1 MNLPR
6 ISRRTVLRGFGT
18 ALALPLFEAMR
29 PRVAR
34 AVAGEAA
41 GSAPVRMAFLFVP
54 NGMNMRLWTPKDEG
68 SDFEITKTLEPIAD
82 FKPKMTLLSGLTL
95 NGGRALGDGPGDHAR
110 CVGSFLTGAHPKK
123 TNGADIKNGIS
134 VDQVAADKIGKLT
147 RLPSLELGLEGSA
160 KAGNCDSGYSCVYT
174 SNMSWRS
181 ETSPMAKE
189 VNPAA
194 VFDRLFGA
202 GDASE
207 QTASR
212 ARRDRYHNSILDFV
226 LEDAGDL
233 RRKLGTG
240 DQRKLDEYLFA
251 VRDIERRMDQADKL
265 TGREDGVPDFPR
277 PAGVP
282 RAFDEHL
289 KQMFDV
295 MTLAFL
301 TDSTR
306 IITFMY
312 TNAGSNRNYK
322 DIGVAEGHHDLSH
335 HGNDKEKLE
344 KIATINH
351 YHTQQLAYLLKRLD
365 SVPEGEGTLLD
376 NCMLMY
382 GSGLGDGNRHNHD
395 NLPIALF
402 GSGGGTIATGRHIKY
417 KRDTPL
423 TNLYVSMLDRVGAS
437 VETFSDSTGPLDK
450 LDL

>member
-1 MNLPR
+1 
-6 ISRRTVLRGFGT
+6 
-18 ALALPLFEAMR
+18 
-29 PRVAR
+29 
-34 AVAGEAA
+34 
-41 GSAPVRMAFLFVP
+41 
-54 NGMNMRLWTPKDEG
+54 
-68 SDFEITKTLEPIAD
+68 
-82 FKPKMTLLSGLTL
+82 
-95 NGGRALGDGPGDHAR
+95 
-110 CVGSFLTGAHPKK
+110 
-123 TNGADIKNGIS
+123 
-134 VDQVAADKIGKLT
+134 
-147 RLPSLELGLEGSA
+147 
-160 KAGNCDSGYSCVYT
+160 
-174 SNMSWRS
+174 
-181 ETSPMAKE
+181 MAKE

-202 GDASE
+202 GDAAE

-365 SVPEGEGTLLD
+365 SIPEGDGTLLD